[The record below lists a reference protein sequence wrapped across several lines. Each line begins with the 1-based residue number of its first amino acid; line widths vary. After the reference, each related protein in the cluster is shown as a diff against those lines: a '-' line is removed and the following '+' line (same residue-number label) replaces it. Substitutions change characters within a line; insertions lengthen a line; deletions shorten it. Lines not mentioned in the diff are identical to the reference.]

1 MARMVKGC
9 DRVWNVSLLC
19 RTMGA
24 PGRGC
29 EAGGPAEGGRGG
41 GVMGYLQSLVGNCP
55 GIPHWDCPAIWQ
67 PIPREEDEGD
77 CCSLPS
83 LPAITSRPTQGG
95 RGSYMCVCAANPS
108 RVETES

>member
-1 MARMVKGC
+1 
-9 DRVWNVSLLC
+9 
-19 RTMGA
+19 MGA

-29 EAGGPAEGGRGG
+29 EAGGPAEGGGRWCNGIFAIIG
-41 GVMGYLQSLVGNCP
+41 GNCP
-55 GIPHWDCPAIWQ
+55 GIPHWDCPAIWL

-95 RGSYMCVCAANPS
+95 GRTHMCGAANPS
-108 RVETES
+108 GSRDRKLMLHRTAQVT